1 MLNHFLNAEEH
12 EEPKMLML
20 SLQKKQRMALRN
32 PRILTVATP
41 KKLERY
47 MNIFSCLLAY
57 EQ

>member
-1 MLNHFLNAEEH
+1 MLDHFLNAEEH
-12 EEPKMLML
+12 KEPKMLVL

-32 PRILTVATP
+32 PGMLIAATP

-47 MNIFSCLLAY
+47 LNIFSCLPAY

>member
-1 MLNHFLNAEEH
+1 MLNHFLDAEEH
-12 EEPKMLML
+12 KEPKMLVL
-20 SLQKKQRMALRN
+20 SLQKEQRMALRN

-47 MNIFSCLLAY
+47 MNILSCLPAH